1 LRTNIEQ
8 GMLDLEI
15 FIGDV
20 NQELRARRLEVSFDE
35 ACIDFVFEIKM
46 KRLNI

>member
-1 LRTNIEQ
+1 
-8 GMLDLEI
+8 MLELEI

-35 ACIDFVFEIKM
+35 AGIDFIFNKKIV
-46 KRLNI
+46 